1 MVDFFITWLIFIL
14 KHPRQQIWR
23 SHNFSRNFHFFPT
36 PPSPRGDE
44 HTVAAAGG
52 ALIKLWEMSNLGADS
67 GKTTEREASPGF

>member
-1 MVDFFITWLIFIL
+1 MVDFFFIL

-23 SHNFSRNFHFFPT
+23 SHNFSRNFYFFPT
-36 PPSPRGDE
+36 PGGDE

-52 ALIKLWEMSNLGADS
+52 AFIKLWEMSNLGAAS